1 MGKKKAVASKAMG
14 GISKDLL
21 KKLGGMLAEKAGIP
35 AEMGSM
41 LAGEGAK
48 ALGLKKGGAV
58 RARGRGGY
66 SLGGNVTSDPPH
78 WNSAKIMPTPV
89 RYPIG
94 YDRSQMYARGGE
106 VSAKPGQIMMKGGKL
121 TRAKGIGGDILGLAG
136 NYLLPG
142 IGGMVGKWAGDQ
154 VGSIFGLARGGRV
167 GKQVSQHTAF

>member
-1 MGKKKAVASKAMG
+1 MAKKKAVASKAMG

-21 KKLGGMLAEKAGIP
+21 KQLGGMLAEKAGLP
-35 AEMGSM
+35 KEMGSM

-48 ALGLKKGGAV
+48 ALGLKKGGKV

-66 SLGGNVTSDPPH
+66 ARGGEVSPGILP
-78 WNSAKIMPTPV
+78 APV

-106 VSAKPGQIMMKGGKL
+106 VSAKPGQIMMKGGQMV
-121 TRAKGIGGDILGLAG
+121 RAKGIGGQIGGLLG

-142 IGGMVGKWAGDQ
+142 VGGILGGLGGDAL
-154 VGSIFGLARGGRV
+154 GSVFGFKKGGRV
-167 GKQVSQHTAF
+167 GKQMSQHTAF

>member
-1 MGKKKAVASKAMG
+1 MAKKKAVASKAMG

-21 KKLGGMLAEKAGIP
+21 KQLGGMLAEKAGLP

-48 ALGLKKGGAV
+48 ALGLKKGGKV

-66 SLGGNVTSDPPH
+66 ARGGDVMSNPA
-78 WNSAKIMPTPV
+78 NIMPTPV

-106 VSAKPGQIMMKGGKL
+106 VSAKPGQIAMRGGQMV
-121 TRAKGIGGDILGLAG
+121 RAKGIGGQIGGLLG

-142 IGGMVGKWAGDQ
+142 VGGILGGLGGDAL
-154 VGSIFGLARGGRV
+154 GSVFGFRKGGRV
-167 GKQVSQHTAF
+167 GKQMSNHTAF

>member
-21 KKLGGMLAEKAGIP
+21 KQLGGMLAQKAGLP

-48 ALGLKKGGAV
+48 ALGLKKGGKV
-58 RARGRGGY
+58 RVKGRGGY
-66 SLGGNVTSDPPH
+66 ARGGNVELSPGIGPMYLP
-78 WNSAKIMPTPV
+78 APV
-89 RYPIG
+89 HYPIG

-167 GKQVSQHTAF
+167 GKQMSQHTAF

>member
-48 ALGLKKGGAV
+48 ALGLKKGGKV
-58 RARGRGGY
+58 RAKGRGGY
-66 SLGGNVTSDPPH
+66 ARGGDVMSNPA
-78 WNSAKIMPTPV
+78 NIMPTPV